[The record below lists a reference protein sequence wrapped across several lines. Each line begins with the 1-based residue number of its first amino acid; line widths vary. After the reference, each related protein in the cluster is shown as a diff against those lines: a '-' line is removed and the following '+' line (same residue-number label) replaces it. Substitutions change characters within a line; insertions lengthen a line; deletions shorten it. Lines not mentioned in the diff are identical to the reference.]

1 MKIFWSFLY
10 SSVLILILFIAL
22 GLLVAYET
30 ERISKKK
37 MDAVKRI
44 SEMVLDCL
52 RNNAN
57 GATQEEIAIYINE
70 RENSF
75 KLGWIRPQVHKFLQ
89 KSVAD
94 GRLEKFKDGGTV
106 KFRFRLTKEEQ
117 AQKRMRKVQE
127 TENHLKELQE
137 ELKGKMLDKMNEH
150 N

>member
-1 MKIFWSFLY
+1 
-10 SSVLILILFIAL
+10 
-22 GLLVAYET
+22 
-30 ERISKKK
+30 

-52 RNNAN
+52 RNNGN

-117 AQKRMRKVQE
+117 AQKRMRKLQE
-127 TENHLKELQE
+127 TENRLKELQE